1 MIVLENV
8 TKIYT
13 LSGEAYSAHRDMHSM
28 PHILPGMFCAEEY
41 ADTNTS
47 ETVVFENFSLHVERG
62 EFLFVTGE
70 SGSGKSTL
78 IKLLTME
85 TNATKGRI
93 LVDGKDLSKMRK
105 KDVPIYRRNLGIV
118 FQDMK
123 LLEDR
128 TVFENL
134 AFAREVIYGHRKD
147 TSQRVASILSLLG
160 LTRLHKRYPKQLSGG
175 EKQKTVLAR
184 ALMNDPAILLADEP
198 TGNLDP
204 NSSAEVMDLFELVHK
219 RGMTVLVATHDLS
232 QVGRLKHRR
241 LELELAGK

>member
-1 MIVLENV
+1 MIILENV
-8 TKIYT
+8 TKSYT
-13 LSGEAYSAHRDMHSM
+13 SS
-28 PHILPGMFCAEEY
+28 
-41 ADTNTS
+41 
-47 ETVVFENFSLHVERG
+47 VVFDKFSLHVEHG

-78 IKLLTME
+78 IKLLTKE
-85 TNATKGRI
+85 TDVTKGRI
-93 LVDGKDLSKMRK
+93 LVDGKDLSKMKRR
-105 KDVPIYRRNLGIV
+105 DVPVYRRNLGIV

-134 AFAREVIYGHRKD
+134 AFAREVIYGRRKD
-147 TSQRVASILSLLG
+147 TSQRVASILPLLG
-160 LTRLHKRYPKQLSGG
+160 LTRLHKRYPRQLSGG

-204 NSSAEVMDLFELVHK
+204 DSSAEVMDLFEMVHK
-219 RGMTVLVATHDLS
+219 RGMTVLVATHDIS
-232 QVGRLKHRR
+232 QVERLGHRR
-241 LELELAGK
+241 LELTMSPVNLSA

>member
-1 MIVLENV
+1 MIILENV
-8 TKIYT
+8 TKSYT
-13 LSGEAYSAHRDMHSM
+13 SS
-28 PHILPGMFCAEEY
+28 
-41 ADTNTS
+41 
-47 ETVVFENFSLHVERG
+47 VVFDKFSLHVEHG

-78 IKLLTME
+78 IKLLTKE
-85 TNATKGRI
+85 TDVTKGRI
-93 LVDGKDLSKMRK
+93 FVDGKDLSKMKRRE
-105 KDVPIYRRNLGIV
+105 VPVYRRNLGIV

-134 AFAREVIYGHRKD
+134 AFAREVIYGRRKD
-147 TSQRVASILSLLG
+147 TSQRVASILTLLG
-160 LTRLHKRYPKQLSGG
+160 LTRLHKRYPGQLSGG

-204 NSSAEVMDLFELVHK
+204 DSSAEVMDLFEMVHK
-219 RGMTVLVATHDLS
+219 RGMTVLVATHDIS
-232 QVGRLKHRR
+232 QVERLGHRR
-241 LELELAGK
+241 LELTMSPVNLSA

>member
-1 MIVLENV
+1 MIILENV
-8 TKIYT
+8 TKTYT
-13 LSGEAYSAHRDMHSM
+13 SS
-28 PHILPGMFCAEEY
+28 
-41 ADTNTS
+41 
-47 ETVVFENFSLHVERG
+47 VVFDKFSLHVEHG

-78 IKLLTME
+78 IKLLTKE
-85 TNATKGRI
+85 TDVTKGRI
-93 LVDGKDLSKMRK
+93 LVDGKDLSKMKRRE
-105 KDVPIYRRNLGIV
+105 VPVYRRNLGIV

-134 AFAREVIYGHRKD
+134 AFAREVIYGRRKD
-147 TSQRVASILSLLG
+147 TSQRVASILTLLG
-160 LTRLHKRYPKQLSGG
+160 LTRLHKRYPRQLSGG

-204 NSSAEVMDLFELVHK
+204 DSSAEVMDLFEMVHK
-219 RGMTVLVATHDLS
+219 RGMTVLVATHDIS
-232 QVGRLKHRR
+232 QVERLGHRR
-241 LELELAGK
+241 LELGKLVVHGKGVL

>member
-1 MIVLENV
+1 MIILENV
-8 TKIYT
+8 TKSYT
-13 LSGEAYSAHRDMHSM
+13 SS
-28 PHILPGMFCAEEY
+28 
-41 ADTNTS
+41 
-47 ETVVFENFSLHVERG
+47 VVFDKFSLHVEHG

-78 IKLLTME
+78 IKLLTKE
-85 TNATKGRI
+85 TDVTKGRI
-93 LVDGKDLSKMRK
+93 LVDGKDLSKMKRRE
-105 KDVPIYRRNLGIV
+105 VPVYRRNLGIV

-134 AFAREVIYGHRKD
+134 AFAREVIYGRRKD
-147 TSQRVASILSLLG
+147 TSQRVASILTLLG
-160 LTRLHKRYPKQLSGG
+160 LTRLHKRYPRQLSGG

-204 NSSAEVMDLFELVHK
+204 DSSAEVMDLFEMVHK
-219 RGMTVLVATHDLS
+219 RGMTVLVATHDIS
-232 QVGRLKHRR
+232 
-241 LELELAGK
+241 

>member
-1 MIVLENV
+1 MIILENI
-8 TKIYT
+8 TKSYT
-13 LSGEAYSAHRDMHSM
+13 SS
-28 PHILPGMFCAEEY
+28 
-41 ADTNTS
+41 
-47 ETVVFENFSLHVERG
+47 VVFDKFSLHVEHG

-78 IKLLTME
+78 IKLLTKE
-85 TNATKGRI
+85 TDVTKGRI
-93 LVDGKDLSKMRK
+93 FVDGKDLSKMKRRE
-105 KDVPIYRRNLGIV
+105 VPVYRRNLGIV

-134 AFAREVIYGHRKD
+134 AFAREVIYGCRKD
-147 TSQRVASILSLLG
+147 TSQRVASILTLLG
-160 LTRLHKRYPKQLSGG
+160 LTRLHKRYPGQLSGG

-204 NSSAEVMDLFELVHK
+204 DSSAEVMDLFEMVHK
-219 RGMTVLVATHDLS
+219 RGMTVLVATHDIS
-232 QVGRLKHRR
+232 QVERLGHRR
-241 LELELAGK
+241 LELTMSPVNLSA

>member
-1 MIVLENV
+1 MIILENV
-8 TKIYT
+8 TKTYT
-13 LSGEAYSAHRDMHSM
+13 SS
-28 PHILPGMFCAEEY
+28 
-41 ADTNTS
+41 
-47 ETVVFENFSLHVERG
+47 VVFDKFSLHVEHG

-78 IKLLTME
+78 IKLLTKE
-85 TNATKGRI
+85 TDVTEGRI
-93 LVDGKDLSKMRK
+93 FVDGKDLSKMKRRE
-105 KDVPIYRRNLGIV
+105 VPVYRRNLGIV

-134 AFAREVIYGHRKD
+134 AFAREVIYGRRKD
-147 TSQRVASILSLLG
+147 TSQRVASILTLLG
-160 LTRLHKRYPKQLSGG
+160 LTRLHKRYPGQLSGG

-204 NSSAEVMDLFELVHK
+204 DSSAEVMDLFEMVHK
-219 RGMTVLVATHDLS
+219 RGMTVLVATHDIS
-232 QVGRLKHRR
+232 QVERLGHRR
-241 LELELAGK
+241 LELGKLVVHGKGVL

>member
-1 MIVLENV
+1 MIILENV
-8 TKIYT
+8 TKSYT
-13 LSGEAYSAHRDMHSM
+13 SS
-28 PHILPGMFCAEEY
+28 
-41 ADTNTS
+41 
-47 ETVVFENFSLHVERG
+47 VVFDKFSLHVEHG

-78 IKLLTME
+78 IKLLTKE
-85 TNATKGRI
+85 TDVTKGRI
-93 LVDGKDLSKMRK
+93 FVDGKDLSKMKRRE
-105 KDVPIYRRNLGIV
+105 VPVYRRNLGIV

-134 AFAREVIYGHRKD
+134 AFAREVIYGRRKD
-147 TSQRVASILSLLG
+147 TSQRVASILTLLG
-160 LTRLHKRYPKQLSGG
+160 LTRLHKRYPRQLSGG

-204 NSSAEVMDLFELVHK
+204 DSSAEVMDLFEMVHK
-219 RGMTVLVATHDLS
+219 RGMTVLVATHDIS
-232 QVGRLKHRR
+232 QVERLGHRR
-241 LELELAGK
+241 LELGKLVVHGKGVL

>member
-1 MIVLENV
+1 MIILENI
-8 TKIYT
+8 TKSYT
-13 LSGEAYSAHRDMHSM
+13 SS
-28 PHILPGMFCAEEY
+28 
-41 ADTNTS
+41 
-47 ETVVFENFSLHVERG
+47 VVFDKFSLHVEHG

-78 IKLLTME
+78 IKLLTKE
-85 TNATKGRI
+85 TDVTKGRI
-93 LVDGKDLSKMRK
+93 FVDGKDLSKMKRRE
-105 KDVPIYRRNLGIV
+105 VPVYRRNLGIV

-134 AFAREVIYGHRKD
+134 AFAREVIYGRRKD
-147 TSQRVASILSLLG
+147 TSQRVASILTLLG
-160 LTRLHKRYPKQLSGG
+160 LTRLHKRYPGQLSGG

-204 NSSAEVMDLFELVHK
+204 DSSAEVMDLFEMVHK
-219 RGMTVLVATHDLS
+219 RGMTVLVATHDIS
-232 QVGRLKHRR
+232 QVERLGHRR
-241 LELELAGK
+241 LELTMSPVNLSA

>member
-1 MIVLENV
+1 MIILENV
-8 TKIYT
+8 TKSYT
-13 LSGEAYSAHRDMHSM
+13 SS
-28 PHILPGMFCAEEY
+28 
-41 ADTNTS
+41 
-47 ETVVFENFSLHVERG
+47 VVFDKFSLHVEHG

-78 IKLLTME
+78 IKLLTKE
-85 TNATKGRI
+85 TDVTKGRI
-93 LVDGKDLSKMRK
+93 LVDGKDLSKMKRRE
-105 KDVPIYRRNLGIV
+105 VPVYRRNLGIV

-134 AFAREVIYGHRKD
+134 AFAREVIYGRRKD
-147 TSQRVASILSLLG
+147 TSQRVASILPLLG
-160 LTRLHKRYPKQLSGG
+160 LTRLHKRYPRQLSGG

-204 NSSAEVMDLFELVHK
+204 DSSAEVMDLFEMVHK
-219 RGMTVLVATHDLS
+219 RGMTVLVATHDIS
-232 QVGRLKHRR
+232 QVERLGHRR
-241 LELELAGK
+241 PELTMSPVNLSA

>member
-1 MIVLENV
+1 MIILENV
-8 TKIYT
+8 TKSYT
-13 LSGEAYSAHRDMHSM
+13 SS
-28 PHILPGMFCAEEY
+28 
-41 ADTNTS
+41 
-47 ETVVFENFSLHVERG
+47 VVFEKFSLHVEHG

-78 IKLLTME
+78 IKLLTKE
-85 TNATKGRI
+85 TDVTKGRI
-93 LVDGKDLSKMRK
+93 LVDGKDLSKMKRRE
-105 KDVPIYRRNLGIV
+105 VPVYRRNLGIV

-134 AFAREVIYGHRKD
+134 AFAREVIYGRRKD
-147 TSQRVASILSLLG
+147 TSQRVASILTLLG
-160 LTRLHKRYPKQLSGG
+160 LTRLHKRYPRQLSGG

-204 NSSAEVMDLFELVHK
+204 DSSAEVMDLFEMVHK
-219 RGMTVLVATHDLS
+219 RGMTVLVATHDIS
-232 QVGRLKHRR
+232 QVERLGHRR
-241 LELELAGK
+241 LELTMSPVNLSA

>member
-1 MIVLENV
+1 MIILENV
-8 TKIYT
+8 TKSYT
-13 LSGEAYSAHRDMHSM
+13 SS
-28 PHILPGMFCAEEY
+28 
-41 ADTNTS
+41 
-47 ETVVFENFSLHVERG
+47 VVFDKFSLHVEHG

-78 IKLLTME
+78 IKLLTKE
-85 TNATKGRI
+85 TDVMKGRI
-93 LVDGKDLSKMRK
+93 FVDGKDLSKMKRRE
-105 KDVPIYRRNLGIV
+105 VPVYRRNLGIV

-134 AFAREVIYGHRKD
+134 AFAREVIYGRRKD
-147 TSQRVASILSLLG
+147 TSQRVASILTLLG
-160 LTRLHKRYPKQLSGG
+160 LTRLHKRYPRQLSGG

-204 NSSAEVMDLFELVHK
+204 DSSAEVMDLFEMVHK
-219 RGMTVLVATHDLS
+219 RGMTVLVATHDIS
-232 QVGRLKHRR
+232 QVERLGHRR
-241 LELELAGK
+241 LELTMSPVNLSA

>member
-1 MIVLENV
+1 MIILENV
-8 TKIYT
+8 TKSYT
-13 LSGEAYSAHRDMHSM
+13 SS
-28 PHILPGMFCAEEY
+28 
-41 ADTNTS
+41 
-47 ETVVFENFSLHVERG
+47 VVFDKFSLHVEHG

-78 IKLLTME
+78 IKLLTKE
-85 TNATKGRI
+85 TDVTKGRI
-93 LVDGKDLSKMRK
+93 FVDGKDLSKMKRRE
-105 KDVPIYRRNLGIV
+105 VPVYRRNLGIV

-134 AFAREVIYGHRKD
+134 AFAREVIYGRRKD
-147 TSQRVASILSLLG
+147 TSQRVASILTLLG
-160 LTRLHKRYPKQLSGG
+160 LTRLHKRYPRQLSGG

-204 NSSAEVMDLFELVHK
+204 DSSAEVMDLFEMVHK
-219 RGMTVLVATHDLS
+219 RGMTVLVATHDIS
-232 QVGRLKHRR
+232 QVERLGHRR
-241 LELELAGK
+241 LELTMSPVNLSA

>member
-1 MIVLENV
+1 MIILENV
-8 TKIYT
+8 TKSYT
-13 LSGEAYSAHRDMHSM
+13 SS
-28 PHILPGMFCAEEY
+28 
-41 ADTNTS
+41 
-47 ETVVFENFSLHVERG
+47 VVFDKFSLHVEHG

-78 IKLLTME
+78 IKLLTKE
-85 TNATKGRI
+85 TDVTKGRI
-93 LVDGKDLSKMRK
+93 LVDGKDLSKMKRRE
-105 KDVPIYRRNLGIV
+105 VPVYRRNLGIV

-134 AFAREVIYGHRKD
+134 AFAREVIYGRRKD
-147 TSQRVASILSLLG
+147 TSQRVASILPLLG
-160 LTRLHKRYPKQLSGG
+160 LTRLHKRYPRQLSGG

-204 NSSAEVMDLFELVHK
+204 DSSAEVMDLFEMVHK
-219 RGMTVLVATHDLS
+219 RGMTVLVATHDIS
-232 QVGRLKHRR
+232 QVERLGHRR
-241 LELELAGK
+241 LELTMSA

>member
-1 MIVLENV
+1 MIILENV
-8 TKIYT
+8 TKSYT
-13 LSGEAYSAHRDMHSM
+13 SS
-28 PHILPGMFCAEEY
+28 
-41 ADTNTS
+41 
-47 ETVVFENFSLHVERG
+47 VVFDKFSLHVEHG

-78 IKLLTME
+78 IKLLTKE
-85 TNATKGRI
+85 TDVTEGRI
-93 LVDGKDLSKMRK
+93 FVDGKDLSKMKRRE
-105 KDVPIYRRNLGIV
+105 VPVYRRNLGIV

-134 AFAREVIYGHRKD
+134 AFAREVIYGRRKD
-147 TSQRVASILSLLG
+147 TSQRVASILTLLG
-160 LTRLHKRYPKQLSGG
+160 LTRLHKRYPRQLSGG

-204 NSSAEVMDLFELVHK
+204 DSSAEVMDLFEMVHK
-219 RGMTVLVATHDLS
+219 RGMTVLVATHDIS
-232 QVGRLKHRR
+232 QVERLGHRR
-241 LELELAGK
+241 LELTMSPVNLSA

>member
-1 MIVLENV
+1 MI
-8 TKIYT
+8 
-13 LSGEAYSAHRDMHSM
+13 
-28 PHILPGMFCAEEY
+28 
-41 ADTNTS
+41 
-47 ETVVFENFSLHVERG
+47 
-62 EFLFVTGE
+62 
-70 SGSGKSTL
+70 
-78 IKLLTME
+78 
-85 TNATKGRI
+85 
-93 LVDGKDLSKMRK
+93 VDGKDLSKMRR

-134 AFAREVIYGHRKD
+134 AFAREVIYGRRKD

-241 LELELAGK
+241 LELTGKERGEDS

>member
-1 MIVLENV
+1 MIILENV
-8 TKIYT
+8 TKSYT
-13 LSGEAYSAHRDMHSM
+13 SS
-28 PHILPGMFCAEEY
+28 
-41 ADTNTS
+41 
-47 ETVVFENFSLHVERG
+47 VVFDKFSLHVEHG

-78 IKLLTME
+78 IKLLTKE
-85 TNATKGRI
+85 TDVTKGRI
-93 LVDGKDLSKMRK
+93 LVDGKDLSKMKRREAP
-105 KDVPIYRRNLGIV
+105 VYRRNLGIV

-134 AFAREVIYGHRKD
+134 AFAREVIYGRRKD
-147 TSQRVASILSLLG
+147 TSQRVASILTLLG
-160 LTRLHKRYPKQLSGG
+160 LTRLHKRYPRQLSGG

-204 NSSAEVMDLFELVHK
+204 DSSAEVMDLFEMVHK
-219 RGMTVLVATHDLS
+219 RGMTVLVATHDIS
-232 QVGRLKHRR
+232 QVERLGHRR
-241 LELELAGK
+241 LELTMSPVNLSA

>member
-1 MIVLENV
+1 MIILENV
-8 TKIYT
+8 TKSYT
-13 LSGEAYSAHRDMHSM
+13 SS
-28 PHILPGMFCAEEY
+28 
-41 ADTNTS
+41 
-47 ETVVFENFSLHVERG
+47 VVFDKFSLHVEHG

-78 IKLLTME
+78 IKLLTKE
-85 TNATKGRI
+85 TDVTKGRI
-93 LVDGKDLSKMRK
+93 FVDGKDLSKMKRRE
-105 KDVPIYRRNLGIV
+105 VPVYRRNLGIV

-134 AFAREVIYGHRKD
+134 AFAREVIYGRRKD
-147 TSQRVASILSLLG
+147 TSQRVASILPLLG
-160 LTRLHKRYPKQLSGG
+160 LTRLHKRYPRQLSGG

-204 NSSAEVMDLFELVHK
+204 DSSAEVMDLFEMVHK
-219 RGMTVLVATHDLS
+219 RGMTVLVATHDIS
-232 QVGRLKHRR
+232 QVERLGHRR
-241 LELELAGK
+241 LELTMSPVNLSA

>member
-1 MIVLENV
+1 MIILDNV
-8 TKIYT
+8 TKNYT
-13 LSGEAYSAHRDMHSM
+13 SS
-28 PHILPGMFCAEEY
+28 
-41 ADTNTS
+41 
-47 ETVVFENFSLHVERG
+47 VVFEKFSLHVEHG

-78 IKLLTME
+78 IKLLTKE
-85 TNATKGRI
+85 TDVTKGRI
-93 LVDGKDLSKMRK
+93 LVDGKDLSKMKRR
-105 KDVPIYRRNLGIV
+105 DVPVYRRNLGIV

-134 AFAREVIYGHRKD
+134 AFAREVIYGCRKD
-147 TSQRVASILSLLG
+147 TSRRVASILNLLG
-160 LTRLHKRYPKQLSGG
+160 LTRLHKRYPGQLSGG

-204 NSSAEVMDLFELVHK
+204 DSSAEVMDLFEMIHK

-232 QVGRLKHRR
+232 QVERLRHRR
-241 LELELAGK
+241 LELTQRENCSCMRSGLYKGCTSFTS

>member
-1 MIVLENV
+1 MIILENV
-8 TKIYT
+8 TKTYT
-13 LSGEAYSAHRDMHSM
+13 SS
-28 PHILPGMFCAEEY
+28 
-41 ADTNTS
+41 
-47 ETVVFENFSLHVERG
+47 VVFDKFSLHVEHG

-78 IKLLTME
+78 IKLLTKE
-85 TNATKGRI
+85 TDVTEGRI
-93 LVDGKDLSKMRK
+93 FVDGKDLSKMKRRE
-105 KDVPIYRRNLGIV
+105 VPVYRRNLGIV

-134 AFAREVIYGHRKD
+134 AFAREVIYGRRKD
-147 TSQRVASILSLLG
+147 TSQRVASILTLLG
-160 LTRLHKRYPKQLSGG
+160 LTRLHKRYPRQLSGG

-204 NSSAEVMDLFELVHK
+204 DSSAEVMDLFEMVHK
-219 RGMTVLVATHDLS
+219 RGMTVLVATHDIS
-232 QVGRLKHRR
+232 QVERLGHRR
-241 LELELAGK
+241 LELTMSSVNLSA